1 MGIDKLKDYVGQEE
15 FKRRLKYA
23 IESSVIRGT
32 SFPHTLMAGPPGL
45 GKSCLAKII
54 ANETS
59 CPFYSYLATSIE
71 SEKHIEAIFA
81 KLSKSG
87 YNLKTGEVINR
98 KEILPSII
106 FIDEIHNLS
115 RRLTEMLHT
124 ALENRVV
131 TLKRKNFVKGIIEPV
146 QCWIPE
152 FCLIGATNYLGSLS
166 KPFRDRFQIVL
177 SFEIYTDEEIS
188 KVIKIHAKKRKVIIK
203 DDAVYCISS
212 KARGVPRIAISFLM
226 KACDVAVVRQRK
238 ETLEGTEITIEDV
251 KEMFNVEGIDEF
263 GLNKLD
269 RKALSYLVTVGRPIG
284 LKALA
289 QAIDE
294 DVQTVENIIEPYL
307 VKIGFI
313 VRTGTGRYVTDEGK
327 DYLNRERPET
337 LYQIIN

>member
-1 MGIDKLKDYVGQEE
+1 MSIDNLSEYVGQED

-23 IESSVIRGT
+23 ISSSILRAT

-54 ANETS
+54 ANETA

-87 YNLKTGEVINR
+87 YNLKTGEVKDR
-98 KEILPSII
+98 KEILPAII

-124 ALENRVV
+124 ALENRAI
-131 TLKRKNFVKGIIEPV
+131 TIKRKNFITGIVEPV
-146 QCWIPE
+146 RCWIPE

-166 KPFRDRFQIVL
+166 KPFRDRFQIIL

-188 KVIKIHAKKRKVIIK
+188 SVIKTHANKKGIIIK
-203 DDAVYCISS
+203 EDAINCISS
-212 KARGVPRIAISFLM
+212 KSRGVPRIAISFLS
-226 KACDVAVVRQRK
+226 KACDVSTVRQKK
-238 ETLEGTEITIEDV
+238 ETLFGMEVTLDDV
-251 KEMFNVEGIDEF
+251 KEMFDSEGIDEF

-294 DVQTVENIIEPYL
+294 DIQTVENIIEPYL

-313 VRTGTGRYVTDEGK
+313 VRTGTGRYVTDKGK

-337 LYQIIN
+337 LYPIIN